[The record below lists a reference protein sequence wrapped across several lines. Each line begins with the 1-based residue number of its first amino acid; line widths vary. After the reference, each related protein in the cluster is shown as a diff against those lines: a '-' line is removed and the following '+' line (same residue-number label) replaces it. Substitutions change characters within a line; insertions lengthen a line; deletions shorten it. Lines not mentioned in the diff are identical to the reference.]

1 MRSNRR
7 MGFQSRPSQCQ
18 PEAQHQPDAQA
29 KESAASREEAELSF
43 ACASGWC
50 LTWGLA
56 ISLLLSLAAVSSAQ
70 EKAAA
75 AFRPPASALEVLKT
89 FNIGESQFSSFFS
102 GQPLSPAE
110 EEVLAKILYRW
121 PRLGQE
127 YVESWRQKGVTWDQ
141 VVADSETHRGEIF
154 YFRGRVTHV
163 AKVVFSPE
171 VAERLEYDHYFAAN
185 IKIQDSP
192 SVALVYARYLP
203 AAWKVDA
210 EIDEP
215 ISVDGLFLKVGDT
228 TAEPPPLIFAAE
240 RIAWHPDKPHPEI
253 GIGPDQVALAQAGVD
268 WGLYEVVK
276 AENGHSLD
284 SPDREPFF
292 QTLAVFAGKEGAKFP
307 PATSPVDIPLLL
319 QKSETVLGNRMKVR
333 GTALR
338 ITKIM
343 FAADDIHK
351 RFGITHYYEIDI
363 SVPIDKPIKVAKSAK
378 DKDSLLY
385 ANTFPVSLVV
395 PQLPPGL
402 QVGENRHDQVVA
414 DGTFYRLWT
423 YHASKASEKN
433 MRQAAPLLMSSEV
446 RLIPPANPFSG
457 YAGAIGTT
465 AVVVAGGII
474 LIIYIWF
481 RMTDRKTASMKPAAS
496 IHEALRKGAEQAHDE
511 KPNFEGLK

>member
-1 MRSNRR
+1 MAS
-7 MGFQSRPSQCQ
+7 SLL
-18 PEAQHQPDAQA
+18 
-29 KESAASREEAELSF
+29 AALSF
-43 ACASGWC
+43 AGASGWC
-50 LTWGLA
+50 RKFALSL
-56 ISLLLSLAAVSSAQ
+56 SLLLSLAAISSAQ

-75 AFRPPASALEVLKT
+75 SFRPPASALEVLKT

-154 YFRGRVTHV
+154 HFRGRVTRV

-171 VAERLEYDHYFAAN
+171 VAERLEYDHYFAAT

-240 RIAWHPDKPHPEI
+240 RIAWHPDKPHPEDLI
-253 GIGPDQVALAQAGVD
+253 GADQVALAQAGVD

-276 AENGHSLD
+276 KENGRGIGG
-284 SPDREPFF
+284 PDREPFY
-292 QTLAVFAGKEGAKFP
+292 QTLAVFAGERGAKIP
-307 PATSPVDIPLLL
+307 AATSVVDIPLLL
-319 QKSETVLGNRMKVR
+319 QKSETVLGNRMKIR
-333 GTALR
+333 GLARR
-338 ITKIM
+338 ITKVTVS
-343 FAADDIHK
+343 AEDIRK

-363 SVPIDKPIKVAKSAK
+363 SVPLDKPMKVAKSAK

-385 ANTFPVSLVV
+385 ANEFPVVLLV
-395 PQLPPGL
+395 PRLPPDL
-402 QVGENRHDQVVA
+402 QVGENRHDQIAA
-414 DGTFYRLWT
+414 DGTFYKLWT
-423 YHASKASEKN
+423 YQSSYASEKN

-474 LIIYIWF
+474 LIIYMWF
-481 RMTDRKTASMKPAAS
+481 RMTDRKTATMKPAAS